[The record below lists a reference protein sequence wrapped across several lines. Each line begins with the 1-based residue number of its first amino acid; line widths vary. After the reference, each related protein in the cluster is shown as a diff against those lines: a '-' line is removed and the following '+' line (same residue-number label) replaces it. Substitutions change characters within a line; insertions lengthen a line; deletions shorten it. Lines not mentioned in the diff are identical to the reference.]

1 MNAHRSIALVLIL
14 VAGLAAAGAW
24 AYREVPVDAIPD
36 LSDNQAVVWAQWD
49 GKSPEDIDT
58 QITGPLARELQ
69 GLAGVRSVRGLSMYG
84 TGYVYVIFDDSADF
98 YASRT
103 RVLERLNTVQGVLPP
118 GVVAVLGPDA
128 TAMGQIYAFT
138 LNGPR
143 DLEHR
148 RWVLDQ
154 VVIPALQGVRGVA
167 EVAAVGGMV
176 REYQIDVDPLR
187 LEEAGLAL
195 DEVIA
200 AVRAA
205 GRDVGAM
212 SVELAGVESML
223 RGVGFVRDLA
233 DVERIV
239 VRGDPERG
247 AGLLLRDVADISL
260 GPAIRQGVLADEH
273 GEQVGAIVAMR
284 VGEDPQ
290 RTIDAVKER
299 LARLRPALEAEHLRA
314 EPFYD
319 RTDLIGETRAT
330 LHDTLV
336 MQLGVTLVVV
346 FCFLLHTR
354 SGLVVGLAL
363 PMGALITFLTMW
375 IFGVGAN
382 LMSLAGIAIAIG
394 VMVDMAIVM
403 TENIHQ
409 HLTRL
414 QDELRA
420 DGQELPTSPWDPAIV
435 ATVSAAVRE
444 ITPAIATA
452 AATTIIGFLPILA
465 LDGQAGRLFTPL
477 AITKTLA
484 MSGAAV
490 FGLILV
496 PVLAR
501 LLLPPWRLGSTLRAA
516 IAGLVTGVALIIA
529 SDGLAIPMA
538 HDRWHVVV
546 PGWLWAPLMAALAG
560 MVAWRFGGEPL
571 TSVEVNPVSRAIH
584 AGYRVTLRWF
594 CNHRP
599 LFLGVCFA
607 LTVFGILVGL
617 GFARTASPLQG
628 LARSVGGDLTTTAP
642 WQMLARTFPG
652 LSSRF
657 LPAIDEGSLLF
668 MPSIPPQG
676 GLGESL
682 RVMEAQ
688 NRLIAAVPEV
698 AGLMGKLGRAETAL
712 DPAPIGMVETV
723 VQLKPYR
730 KWPVHTITA
739 DDGTLVHRP
748 RTLNEVR
755 AVLSAAAD
763 IPGVAPSW
771 LGPIETRVVMLSTG
785 IRAQVALQ
793 IAGNDL
799 EAMERFAEGAER
811 VLQRVPGAVGVQA
824 QRERG
829 KPYAELRL
837 DQERLARFGLRSE
850 DVLMA
855 MEAGLGGMP
864 VAVSIEGTQRY
875 QLRVRYQ
882 RELRDDADEWSLL
895 QVPIMGEHGAIPL
908 IHLAA
913 VPQVH
918 HLAFTATAPDPLTWR
933 AMLPLDLAR
942 VVTVLDDRSAEIV
955 LPAGD
960 SLPAAHLANG
970 TIHVDR
976 VRDHDSA
983 LTWTLGPMA
992 IRSED
997 GRRVTYVMLNADGVS
1012 ETQVVEAGEQAV
1024 RAALATGEL
1033 TLPTGSTWRW
1043 VGQYEQKVRTDRTL
1057 RWIIAIVSVVM
1068 TVLIF
1073 IGTRSW
1079 VTTAIII
1086 LANAPITIA
1095 GGLIGLWLLDEAM
1108 TTAVI
1113 VGFIA
1118 LAGVMFD
1125 DGILFGTY
1133 LDQSFRTAPTTVA
1146 AVRAQVLEAGLRR
1159 IRPAL
1164 MTNVTT
1170 MIALIPILWSDGRG
1184 SEILRP
1190 MALPSIGGLAIGL
1203 LSMFLMPVL
1212 YSWWWERKV
1221 GRQTAHA

>member
-1 MNAHRSIALVLIL
+1 MLAHRSIALVLIL
-14 VAGLAAAGAW
+14 VAGLALAGAW
-24 AYREVPVDAIPD
+24 AYARVPVDAIPD

-154 VVIPALQGVRGVA
+154 VVVPALQGVRGVA

-195 DEVIA
+195 DDVVA

-212 SVELAGVESML
+212 SVEQAGVESML
-223 RGVGFVRDLA
+223 RGIGFVRSLA

-239 VRGDPERG
+239 VRGDPVRG

-260 GPAIRQGVLADEH
+260 GPAIRQGVLADAH

-299 LARLRPALEAEHLRA
+299 LERLRPALEGERLRA

-330 LHDTLV
+330 LQDTLI

-363 PMGALITFLTMW
+363 PMGALVTFLTMW
-375 IFGVGAN
+375 FFGVGAN

-409 HLTRL
+409 HLTKL
-414 QDELRA
+414 QDERRA
-420 DGQELPTSPWDPAIV
+420 AGQEMPTSPWDPTIV
-435 ATVSAAVRE
+435 AAVSAAVRE

-452 AATTIIGFLPILA
+452 AATTIVGFLPILA

-484 MSGAAV
+484 MSGAAL
-490 FGLILV
+490 FGLVLV

-501 LLLPPWRLGSTLRAA
+501 LLLPPWRIGSTLRAA
-516 IAGLVTGVALIIA
+516 IAGLVTGLVLIIA

-538 HDRWHVVV
+538 HERWSVVV
-546 PGWLWAPLMAALAG
+546 PGWLWAPFLAG
-560 MVAWRFGGEPL
+560 LAGAVAWRFGGEPL
-571 TSVEVNPVSRAIH
+571 TAVDVNPVSRVIH
-584 AGYRVTLRWF
+584 AGYRVALRWL
-594 CNHRP
+594 CDHRP
-599 LFLGVCFA
+599 VFLGVCLL
-607 LTVFGILVGL
+607 LTLSGFLVGL
-617 GFARTASPLQG
+617 GFARTAAPLHV

-642 WQMLARTFPG
+642 WQALARTFPG
-652 LSSRF
+652 LGSRF

-682 RVMEAQ
+682 RVMQAQ

-730 KWPVHTITA
+730 EWPVHTITA
-739 DDGTLVHRP
+739 DDGSLVHRP
-748 RTLNEVR
+748 RTLDEVR
-755 AVLSAAAD
+755 AVLNAAAD

-785 IRAQVALQ
+785 IRAQLALQ

-799 EAMERFAEGAER
+799 EAMERFAESAER

-855 MEAGLGGMP
+855 LETGLGGMP

-882 RELRDDADEWSLL
+882 RELRDDADEWALL

-913 VPQVH
+913 VPKVH
-918 HLAFTATAPDPLTWR
+918 HLAFTAGTPDPQAWR
-933 AMLPLDLAR
+933 ATLPLELAR
-942 VVTVLDDRSAEIV
+942 VVTVLDARRAEIV
-955 LPAGD
+955 LPAGETV
-960 SLPAAHLANG
+960 PTMHLADG
-970 TIHVDR
+970 AIRVEG

-1012 ETQVVEAGEQAV
+1012 ETQLVDAGEQAI

-1057 RWIIAIVSVVM
+1057 RWIIAMVGVVM
-1068 TVLIF
+1068 IVLIF

-1133 LDQSFRTAPTTVA
+1133 LDQTFRTAPTTVA
-1146 AVRAQVLEAGLRR
+1146 DVRAKVLEAGLRR
-1159 IRPAL
+1159 VRPAL

-1170 MIALIPILWSDGRG
+1170 MLALIPILWSDGRG

-1203 LSMFLMPVL
+1203 LAMFLMPVL
-1212 YSWWWERKV
+1212 YAWWWERKV
-1221 GRQTAHA
+1221 ER